1 MRKKIK
7 HLSMVTVI
15 AYGVTGLFALICLL
29 PFILVV
35 SGSLTPEA
43 DIAKYGFRL
52 IPKRISL
59 DAYRIL
65 LFDIQRIVSA
75 YRVTITVTILGTA
88 LSILVNSMA
97 GYALSRDLK
106 YRKVLLVFT
115 IITMLFNGGMV
126 PWYIVCVRYLHLKD
140 TLWALVFP
148 TVAQAWYI
156 FLLRNFY
163 QGIPKEL
170 YESARVDGASSW
182 IIYWKI
188 MTPLAKPA
196 IVTVAL
202 FAALGYWNDWWNGLM
217 LIDEAGKQPLQLLLR
232 SIVSN
237 VAFLQSSPNASMMS
251 QVSGMIPVE
260 SVKMAI
266 TILTIGPIV
275 LVYPF
280 IQKYFV
286 KGVMVGAVKG

>member
-1 MRKKIK
+1 
-7 HLSMVTVI
+7 
-15 AYGVTGLFALICLL
+15 
-29 PFILVV
+29 
-35 SGSLTPEA
+35 
-43 DIAKYGFRL
+43 
-52 IPKRISL
+52 
-59 DAYRIL
+59 
-65 LFDIQRIVSA
+65 
-75 YRVTITVTILGTA
+75 
-88 LSILVNSMA
+88 
-97 GYALSRDLK
+97 
-106 YRKVLLVFT
+106 
-115 IITMLFNGGMV
+115 
-126 PWYIVCVRYLHLKD
+126 
-140 TLWALVFP
+140 
-148 TVAQAWYI
+148 
-156 FLLRNFY
+156 
-163 QGIPKEL
+163 
-170 YESARVDGASSW
+170 
-182 IIYWKI
+182 